1 VDPITL
7 IFWGVSILLAF
18 VGVIIAW
25 LTYRASK
32 KKRPSEK
39 KPSKADPID
48 SNHPKT
54 KDKFFENQD
63 AQPLMLN
70 ASALDED
77 QLDTFSMLIEA
88 SSQLLERDH
97 LLGSWGRTIIK
108 YIDITQYGAMWTGE
122 AKYKYLLSG
131 SLTNTFHALN
141 GLSIYYNVVNKS
153 LDTQKV
159 HNIFQYLKTWRLKDG
174 SFCTPVTNFD
184 ASLGDTR
191 GSFYGNQQEIYYN
204 QDPQILRHTAC
215 GILSIN
221 RLLTIRDLLRSF
233 QTKDKQTIHF
243 WESILGYLNEYNLS
257 ALRVIASYEGRIK
270 TRGSAIWGKLK
281 FTPAYVTLAIDEG
294 LRLKSEELSHDD
306 VNKLKEIKTNLIN
319 FILEDALQTGERFLF
334 QNINKKAYYYFSLIV
349 LEYFLQVKEFVK
361 HPRAFEFC
369 RNIMTAFSN
378 VILETGG
385 LSFGNPDYPDQR
397 WLNYHDIGI
406 TSRFMYVLALYAK
419 AFNVSDDS
427 TVKDSLNVAFQFI
440 MNNAFDHKKANFN
453 SLTQG
458 WESII
463 QLIKICDNKMKRI
476 VQQKITN
483 NEFINGNLLELFVHN
498 ISQKDFK
505 EHNAH
510 DLQNRFIQLLMHMSE
525 FRKYIEIESKQ
536 HIADI
541 LLSDV
546 NKLRKCLES
555 YFSREKLVQFLIKNG
570 IPFRDDSTLEEL
582 ISSTLM
588 QFQFSED

>member
-1 VDPITL
+1 MDITIL
-7 IFWGVSILLAF
+7 LMVIGVILAF

-25 LTYRASK
+25 LTYSAQK
-32 KKRPSEK
+32 EKRLEQK
-39 KPSKADPID
+39 KPCKIDRID
-48 SNHPKT
+48 SSHHIKNEKV
-54 KDKFFENQD
+54 FEKQE
-63 AQPLMLN
+63 APPLMLN
-70 ASALDED
+70 ATALDED

-88 SSQLLERDH
+88 SAQLLEKDH
-97 LLGSWGRTIIK
+97 LAGSWGRTIIK

-141 GLSIYYNVVNKS
+141 GLSIYYDVVNKS
-153 LDTQKV
+153 LDRQKV
-159 HNIFQYLKTWRLKDG
+159 RNIFQYLKTWRLKHG
-174 SFCTPVTNFD
+174 TFCTPVTNFD

-191 GSFYGNQQEIYYN
+191 DFFYGNQQEIYYN
-204 QDPQILRHTAC
+204 QDPQLLRHTAC

-221 RLLTIRDLLRSF
+221 RLLVIRDLLRSF
-233 QTKDKQTIHF
+233 QTKEKQTIHF

-257 ALRVIASYEGRIK
+257 ALRAIASYEGFIK
-270 TRGSAIWGKLK
+270 TKSPGIWGKLK
-281 FTPAYVTLAIDEG
+281 FTPAYVILAIDEG

-306 VNKLKEIKTNLIN
+306 LNKLKEIKTNLIN
-319 FILEDALQTGERFLF
+319 FLLEDALQPGERFLF

-361 HPRAFEFC
+361 DLRAFELC
-369 RNIMTAFSN
+369 RNIMTAFNN

-427 TVKDSLNVAFQFI
+427 TVKDSLNMAFQFI
-440 MNNAFDHKKANFN
+440 MNNAFDHEKANFN

-463 QLIKICDNKMKRI
+463 QLIKICDNKLKRI
-476 VQQKITN
+476 VQQKIIN

-498 ISQKDFK
+498 VSQKDFK
-505 EHNAH
+505 EYNAH
-510 DLQNRFIQLLMHMSE
+510 NLQNRFIQLLMNMSE
-525 FRKYIEIESKQ
+525 FRKYIEIESK
-536 HIADI
+536 HHTDDM

-582 ISSTLM
+582 VSSTLM
-588 QFQFSED
+588 QFQFSEN